1 MPNVDVFN
9 RKCDMCGDLVKKAT
23 SMIDEENELE
33 LIVCDACMDYG
44 YTRVVDTDGY
54 EEDE

>member
-9 RKCDMCGDLVKKAT
+9 CKCDMCGDLVKKAT

-33 LIVCDACMDYG
+33 LIVCDDCMDYG
-44 YTRVVDTDGY
+44 YTSVWKTYIPKRQ
-54 EEDE
+54 